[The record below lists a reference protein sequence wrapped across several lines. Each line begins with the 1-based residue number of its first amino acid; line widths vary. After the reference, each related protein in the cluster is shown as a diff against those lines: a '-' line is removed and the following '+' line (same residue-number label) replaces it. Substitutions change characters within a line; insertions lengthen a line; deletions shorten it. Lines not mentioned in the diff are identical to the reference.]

1 MTKCECKMAGYCTR
15 HKVEKSDELVRLC
28 QTSQFY
34 FDLWENCKGPGQ
46 SLVMC
51 DKTIPHVELMPK
63 FPETQTL
70 SPLTEQVKNLAND
83 VIAHAKNKFGKST
96 EEERA
101 RRLSIC
107 DSCEYLIKESKRC
120 SACGCHVEIK
130 SKWESSQCPL
140 KKW

>member
-46 SLVMC
+46 
-51 DKTIPHVELMPK
+51 
-63 FPETQTL
+63 TL
-70 SPLTEQVKNLAND
+70 PPLTEQVKNLAND